1 MRVHPDEAKAAGFE
15 SVEIADGS
23 GDVYGLPV
31 VFHNLHC
38 LVSHLLLSLTHVNAQ
53 GKLINDLVVRTSSR
67 DVSERLH
74 RRS

>member
-1 MRVHPDEAKAAGFE
+1 MHMRVHPDEAKAAGFE

-38 LVSHLLLSLTHVNAQ
+38 LVSILLLVLAHVTVQ
-53 GKLINDLVVRTSSR
+53 GELINDLVVCTSSR
-67 DVSERLH
+67 DVSKRIH
-74 RRS
+74 